1 MRHQQ
6 VLNKLC
12 ELFSSLLRMPIEE
25 IDVHA
30 QLVEMGADS
39 LVLVSGVSVIEDHF
53 GVKIEIRQ
61 FFEEITSLNAIAT
74 YLESRSNIFS
84 NTNLDSAT
92 SISATNAQTN
102 AVPHSVEPVASQIF
116 PSPSNQIAFQQTIP
130 NTTQVQFPAIP
141 FASSADPEQM
151 DAIGQLILAQ
161 TQLMAQQLAMLSGTQ
176 ANQPLVL
183 PQTASTIAPT
193 QYSQNSDAPKQPEQE
208 DRSSPLRALNAPINP
223 NASSGLSE
231 QQSKHLAK
239 LIADYQARTPK
250 SKELAQACRPT
261 LADSRASIGF
271 RFSTKEIL
279 YPITGVEST
288 GSRLRDI
295 DGNEYVDL
303 TMGFGVL
310 LFGSRPEHMKGVLEA
325 EIHQGFQL
333 GPRSEH
339 MLEISRLFTEM
350 TGHER
355 VAFTNSGTEAIMIAL
370 RLARAATGRD
380 KIVIFDRA
388 YNGHS
393 DGTLAKTNRGPH
405 GELISEPIAPG
416 VPANVA
422 KDVIVLEY
430 GDPESLYTIRNHAH
444 ELAAVLVEP
453 VQSRR
458 LDLQPVEYLRELR
471 KITQESNVALIFDEM
486 VSGFRAHPAGVQGLW
501 GIKADIA
508 TYGKIVGGGT
518 PVGAVAG
525 SAKYL
530 DGIDGGMWQYGDA
543 SYPAAK
549 RTYFGGTFCQHPF
562 SMAACLATLRHM
574 KSQGPALQANLNAR
588 TAAFA
593 KRLNDFFEDEGL
605 SIRVVYFASTFG
617 FKFSGNIEV
626 FFYHLL
632 LKGIYIW
639 EWRACFLSTAHT
651 DTDLD
656 YVVQAIKETVQEMR
670 EGGFLPLAGSNG
682 KNLSYKSNEKKPNSS
697 SSSAVSVKSV
707 MTSLPAR
714 TFSKNHASLQF
725 GIYFFGNYDA
735 AFSQDKYDLL
745 MQGSMYAD
753 QNGFNAIWLPERH
766 FDKFGGF
773 SPNPAVLAAALARET
788 QRIQLR
794 AGSVVMPLHHPLRVA
809 EEWSVVD
816 NLSNGRAG
824 ISFAAGWHPNDFA
837 LAPDNF
843 TNNREITFEGIE
855 KVKQLWRGENVHFRA
870 GNNKQIPLGIYPR
883 PNQKNLPAWLTVVAN
898 PDTYRKAGEMGLG
911 ILTNLLGQSLEELEA
926 NIAIYHQA
934 LKDHGHSPE
943 SASVAI
949 LLHTYICEDNATAVE
964 QARKPMSAY
973 LLSSL
978 SLFQKMAESLPP
990 HLRDIDRAS
999 DEDKAF
1005 IVGKAYER
1013 YIETRAL
1020 IGSPEHCRPI
1030 VERMIAMGVTEISC
1044 FVDFGIDAH
1053 LVMQNLPQIT
1063 AFKDSFLTRPVDSN
1077 SFPLSEAQQQ
1087 LWLIAKLHA
1096 DGNRAYNDPGC
1107 IVLEGVI
1114 DTSLLESAIN
1124 QVVERHESL
1133 RTRIADDGQS
1143 QTVAPASHLALHC
1156 LDLAHEADPES
1167 AAQEWMVNQSSITR
1181 DLANDPLFTPTLLKI
1196 GSNRHILYV
1205 YGHHIISDGP
1215 SMGTVIQEICQLY
1228 EVAKSGQ
1235 QAKLPA
1241 VVQYRDFVRWHTQN
1255 KNSPSML
1262 SHETYWL
1269 KQFEQPIPAL
1279 ELPTDFTRPEI
1290 KTYTGKRIR
1299 KVMPENL
1306 SQRLRN
1312 CAREQGSTM
1321 FMLLF
1326 AAYSALLHRVSGQ
1339 DRIVIGAPYSGRGID
1354 GAQGLVGYGIH
1365 LLPVISDIGDKSFG
1379 EHLAEI
1385 KGTLLNAYTHQDYP
1399 FSRLIDKINVQRD
1412 PGRSPLV
1419 STIFNLERLPQAQ
1432 PVADLL
1438 VSPYQ
1443 QPITYTRVELTFTVN
1458 LIGDQIVLECDY
1470 NTDLFSEERMI
1481 RLLDSYE
1488 CILESVCDDIQTN
1501 VLRMPLVSTAD
1512 SQNQLRN
1519 WSAGSPAKSPS
1530 CFHTAFEEQAHLH
1543 PELPALIEYFDH
1555 GETLSYDQL
1564 NRRANQLARRLRAL
1578 GVKPEDRVGIC
1589 LPRSNHLIIAMLAT
1603 LKAGAAYVPMD
1614 PSYPSARLDFLQ
1626 RDARVSILISDQDTL
1641 KRIGLSDVKTFDLTA
1656 ENEKT
1661 QLESEENLNN
1671 VTVPANL
1678 AYVIYTSGSTG
1689 TPKGAMITHEGFMN
1703 YLTWAVDEYE
1713 AKSRDGSPV
1722 LGSIGFDATITSIFV
1737 PLLAGNK
1744 VVLLPEGAELE
1755 AIQALTQSPYKYSF
1769 IKLTPAHLEA
1779 LNTLRA
1785 QNPQGDSELAKYLIL
1800 GGEALSGASLDPWFD
1815 HTQTFGINEYGP
1827 TETVVGCC
1835 TYTAKEKLTGS
1846 VPIGMPIQGTQLYV
1860 LDASLNQVPVGV
1872 DGELYIGGSG
1882 VARGYLARPG
1892 QTAAVFVPN
1901 PFSSQMGT
1909 SGDRLY
1915 KTGDRVRYL
1924 ADGTLI
1930 FLGRMDNQIKLNGFR
1945 IEPGEIEAA
1954 IVDQNHVREAVVMLI
1969 KDSNGQSRL
1978 VAYLTAEKQ
1987 KAIDISALKDE
1998 LRRVLPAHMIPSIFT
2013 VIDEMPLTTHGK
2025 VNRSAL
2031 PAPDFSSL
2039 GSSHA
2044 DQAPSSEIEEKIAT
2058 VWRNTLSLNKVGIHQ
2073 NFFDIG
2079 GNSILLLQ
2087 AFKQLESILPPG
2099 FLVVDL
2105 FRFPTIASLAERLAH
2120 PPEKSHQESA
2130 DISSRANLQRAA
2142 AMTQANRQRALK
2154 TAAKPRRKTT

>member
-1 MRHQQ
+1 MTRHQQ

-12 ELFSSLLRMPIEE
+12 ELFSSLLRISVEE

-61 FFEEITSLNAIAT
+61 FFEEITSLDAIAT
-74 YLESRSNIFS
+74 YLESRSNALFDGS
-84 NTNLDSAT
+84 VSHSETQTTTSTPAPVVLTNTATLSAPAN
-92 SISATNAQTN
+92 SIPPTTPIQL
-102 AVPHSVEPVASQIF
+102 PV
-116 PSPSNQIAFQQTIP
+116 IP
-130 NTTQVQFPAIP
+130 TGI
-141 FASSADPEQM
+141 SSDPEQM

-161 TQLMAQQLAMLSGTQ
+161 TQLMAQQLAMLSGAQVTQ
-176 ANQPLVL
+176 HIPVQPSPPLESNIS
-183 PQTASTIAPT
+183 PSPRQSPIAPK
-193 QYSQNSDAPKQPEQE
+193 PPEQE

-223 NASSGLSE
+223 NANSGLSE
-231 QQSKHLAK
+231 QQSKHLAN
-239 LIADYQARTPK
+239 LIERFQARTAK

-325 EIHQGFQL
+325 EINQGFQL

-339 MLEISRLFTEM
+339 MLEISKLFTEM

-393 DGTLAKTNRGPH
+393 DGTLAKTTRGAQ

-422 KDVIVLEY
+422 KDVIVLDY
-430 GDPESLYTIRNHAH
+430 GDPEALNTIRNHAH

-458 LDLQPVEYLRELR
+458 LDLQPVEFLRELR
-471 KITQESNVALIFDEM
+471 KITEQTDVALIFDEM

-501 GIKADIA
+501 DIKADIA

-525 SAKYL
+525 SARYL

-543 SYPAAK
+543 SYPSAK

-574 KSQGPALQANLNAR
+574 KAQGPALQANLNAR

-593 KRLNDFFEDEGL
+593 KRMNDYFEEEGL

-617 FKFSGNIEV
+617 FKFSGNIEL

-632 LKGIYIW
+632 LKGVYIW

-651 DTDLD
+651 DADID
-656 YVVQAIKETVQEMR
+656 FVVQAIKETIEEMR
-670 EGGFLPLAGSNG
+670 EGGFLPARGTKPTHPSHSSNNNTTTTVSPAGSN
-682 KNLSYKSNEKKPNSS
+682 
-697 SSSAVSVKSV
+697 KSV
-707 MTSLPAR
+707 AVAAKSAMTSLPAR
-714 TFSKNHASLQF
+714 VFSNKPVALQF

-745 MQGSMYAD
+745 MQGSLYAD
-753 QNGFNAIWLPERH
+753 KNGFNAIWLPERH

-788 QRIQLR
+788 ENIQLR

-824 ISFAAGWHPNDFA
+824 VSFAAGWHPNDFA

-843 TNNREITFEGIE
+843 NNNREITFDGID
-855 KVKQLWRGENVHFRA
+855 KVKRLWRGESVAFRA
-870 GNNKQIPLGIYPR
+870 GNNKQIPLNIFPR
-883 PNQKNLPAWLTVVAN
+883 PKQNHLPAWLTVVAN

-911 ILTNLLGQSLEELEA
+911 ILTNLLGQSLEELEQ
-926 NIAIYHQA
+926 NIAIYRQA
-934 LKDHGHSPE
+934 LIDHGHSPDI
-943 SASVAI
+943 ASVAI
-949 LLHTYICEDNATAVE
+949 LLHTYICEDNETAVE

-978 SLFQKMAESLPP
+978 SLFQKMAESMPP

-999 DEDKAF
+999 EEDKAF
-1005 IVGKAYER
+1005 IIGKAYER
-1013 YIETRAL
+1013 YIATRAL
-1020 IGSPEHCRPI
+1020 IGSPDHCRPI
-1030 VERMIAMGVTEISC
+1030 VERLIAMGVTEISC

-1053 LVMQNLPQIT
+1053 LVIQNLPQIK
-1063 AFKDSFLTRPVDSN
+1063 AFKDSFLTTQVSSD

-1107 IVLEGVI
+1107 IVIEGDLNQSLLKAAVQQVI
-1114 DTSLLESAIN
+1114 D
-1124 QVVERHESL
+1124 RHESL

-1143 QTVAPASHLALHC
+1143 QTVMPAFEIGLECINLTRE
-1156 LDLAHEADPES
+1156 DNPED
-1167 AAQEWMVNQSSITR
+1167 AAQQWMVKQSSITR
-1181 DLANDPLFTPTLLKI
+1181 DLAIDALFEPTLLKI
-1196 GSNRHILYV
+1196 APQRHILFV

-1215 SMGTVIQEICQLY
+1215 SMGTVIQEICRLY
-1228 EVAKSGQ
+1228 EAAKTGRQ
-1235 QAKLPA
+1235 DKLPP
-1241 VVQYRDFVRWHTQN
+1241 VVQYRDFVRWHAQH

-1262 SHETYWL
+1262 AHEAYWL
-1269 KQFEQPIPAL
+1269 KQFETPIPAL
-1279 ELPTDFTRPEI
+1279 ELPTDRTRPEI
-1290 KTYTGKRIR
+1290 KTYRGNRIR
-1299 KVMPENL
+1299 KVMPQNL
-1306 SQRLRN
+1306 AQRLRN
-1312 CAREQGSTM
+1312 TAKEQGSTM

-1326 AAYSALLHRVSGQ
+1326 AAYSALLHRISGQ
-1339 DRIVIGAPYSGRGID
+1339 ERLVIGAPYSGRGID

-1365 LLPVISDIGDKSFG
+1365 LLPVISTIHDGSFAD
-1379 EHLAEI
+1379 HLSQI
-1385 KGTLLNAYTHQDYP
+1385 KNTLLNAYSHQDYP
-1399 FSRLIDKINVQRD
+1399 FSRLIDKIVVQRD

-1458 LIGDQIVLECDY
+1458 LLGNEIILECDY
-1470 NTDLFSEERMI
+1470 NTDLFDQDRMHKV
-1481 RLLDSYE
+1481 LDSYE
-1488 CILESVCDDIQTN
+1488 SILDAICTDIHAN
-1501 VLRMPLVSTAD
+1501 VIRLPLV
-1512 SQNQLRN
+1512 NQAESERQLKN
-1519 WSAGSPAKSPS
+1519 WSAGSAALSPT
-1530 CFHTAFEEQAHLH
+1530 CFHSAFEDQVRLQ
-1543 PELPALIEYFDH
+1543 PDRPALIEYNQK
-1555 GETLSYDQL
+1555 GNTLTYDQL
-1564 NRRANQLARRLRAL
+1564 NRRANQLARRLREM
-1578 GVKPEDRVGIC
+1578 GIRPEDRVGVC
-1589 LPRSNHLIIAMLAT
+1589 LPRSNDMVISMLAI

-1614 PSYPSARLDFLQ
+1614 PSYPSARLDFLV
-1626 RDARVSILISDQDTL
+1626 RDAQVSLLIGNKDSLNQ
-1641 KRIGLSDVKTFDLTA
+1641 IGTTAIATFDIEKEQAKTLVEA
-1656 ENEKT
+1656 ED
-1661 QLESEENLNN
+1661 NLDNLA
-1671 VTVPANL
+1671 VPANL

-1703 YLTWAVDEYE
+1703 YLTWAVQEYE
-1713 AKSRDGSPV
+1713 AKSGDGSPV

-1737 PLLAGNK
+1737 PLLAGNQ

-1755 AIQALTQSPYKYSF
+1755 AIQALTNSLYKYSF

-1785 QNPQGDSELAKYLIL
+1785 QNPEADPELAKYLIL

-1815 HTQTFGINEYGP
+1815 HTQTLGINEYGP

-1835 TYTAKEKLTGS
+1835 TFTARDRLTGS
-1846 VPIGMPIQGTQLYV
+1846 VPIGKPIQGTQLYV
-1860 LDASLNQVPVGV
+1860 LDSHMNQVPPGV
-1872 DGELYIGGSG
+1872 DGELYIGGAG
-1882 VARGYLARPG
+1882 VARGYLDRPG

-1901 PFSSQMGT
+1901 PFGSQMGT
-1909 SGDRLY
+1909 PGDRLY

-1924 ADGTLI
+1924 ADGSLV

-1954 IVDQNHVREAVVMLI
+1954 IVDQKDVREAVVMLI
-1969 KDSNGQSRL
+1969 KDANNQSRL
-1978 VAYLTAEKQ
+1978 IAYLTADDQ
-1987 KAIDISALKDE
+1987 KSIDILNLKE
-1998 LRRVLPAHMIPSIFT
+1998 ALRRELPAHMIPSMFT
-2013 VIDEMPLTTHGK
+2013 VVDEMPLTTHGK
-2025 VNRSAL
+2025 VDRSAL
-2031 PAPDFSSL
+2031 PAPDFSTFE
-2039 GSSHA
+2039 SSQLDH
-2044 DQAPSSEIEEKIAT
+2044 APSSDIEEKIAAA
-2058 VWRNTLSLNKVGIHQ
+2058 WRNTLSMNKVGIHQ

-2087 AFKQLESILPPG
+2087 VFKQLEPILPAG

-2105 FRFPTIASLAERLAH
+2105 FRFPTIASLAERLAN
-2120 PPEKSHQESA
+2120 PPEKRTQESA
-2130 DISSRANLQRAA
+2130 DIGSRASLQRAA
-2142 AMTQANRQRALK
+2142 AMNQANRQRALK